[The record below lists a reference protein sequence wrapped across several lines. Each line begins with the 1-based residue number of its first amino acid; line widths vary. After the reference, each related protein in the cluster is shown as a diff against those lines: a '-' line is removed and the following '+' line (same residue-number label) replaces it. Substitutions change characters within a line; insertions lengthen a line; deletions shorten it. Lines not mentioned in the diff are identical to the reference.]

1 MPLKFT
7 LQQNIPN
14 AIMNNNILYER
25 TVYGSSEIQQRQKKK
40 KAGGIAAYIAKP
52 TQLAYFVNDRG

>member
-1 MPLKFT
+1 MKG
-7 LQQNIPN
+7 QS
-14 AIMNNNILYER
+14 ME
-25 TVYGSSEIQQRQKKK
+25 VQKYNKGKKNK

>member
-25 TVYGSSEIQQRQKKK
+25 TVHGSSEIQQRQKKK
-40 KAGGIAAYIAKP
+40 KRLEELLP
-52 TQLAYFVNDRG
+52 T